1 MDIAY
6 VSALS
11 ALAGSVIGGLTSG
24 FTTWLS
30 QRVQAKAGQLAHDLS
45 RREDLFADFIVAASK
60 TYGEAL
66 MTNEPQIQ
74 ELVALY
80 AMISRM
86 RILCLG
92 RTVACADDA
101 CNDRR
106 LRSAEQDDAR
116 IAANDEEWGGDRS
129 AEGLLRGCAR
139 RPREVLLAIG
149 QRLQC
154 SDTML
159 VAA

>member
-1 MDIAY
+1 
-6 VSALS
+6 
-11 ALAGSVIGGLTSG
+11 VIGGLTSG

-30 QRVQAKAGQLAHDLS
+30 QRAQAKAGQLAHNMS

-92 RTVACADDA
+92 RTVACAEKVMLATTNAYAAPNKTMPELQQMMKTGMGIDPLKDFAEAARDDL
-101 CNDRR
+101 RR
-106 LRSAEQDDAR
+106 FSSL
-116 IAANDEEWGGDRS
+116 
-129 AEGLLRGCAR
+129 
-139 RPREVLLAIG
+139 
-149 QRLQC
+149 
-154 SDTML
+154 
-159 VAA
+159 

>member
-1 MDIAY
+1 MDVAY

-30 QRVQAKAGQLAHDLS
+30 QRAQAKAGQLAHNMS

-92 RTVACADDA
+92 RTVACAEKVMLATTNAYAAPNKTMPELQQMMKSGMGIDPLKDFAEAARDDLG
-101 CNDRR
+101 RFSS
-106 LRSAEQDDAR
+106 L
-116 IAANDEEWGGDRS
+116 
-129 AEGLLRGCAR
+129 
-139 RPREVLLAIG
+139 
-149 QRLQC
+149 
-154 SDTML
+154 
-159 VAA
+159 

>member
-1 MDIAY
+1 MPSRTAQHIGIHMDVAY

-92 RTVACADDA
+92 RTVACAEKMMLATTDAYAAPNKTMPELQQMMKSGVGIDPLKDFAEAARDDLG
-101 CNDRR
+101 RFSS
-106 LRSAEQDDAR
+106 L
-116 IAANDEEWGGDRS
+116 
-129 AEGLLRGCAR
+129 
-139 RPREVLLAIG
+139 
-149 QRLQC
+149 
-154 SDTML
+154 
-159 VAA
+159 

>member
-1 MDIAY
+1 MASRTAQRIGIHMDVAY

-24 FTTWLS
+24 FTTRLS
-30 QRVQAKAGQLAHDLS
+30 QRAQAKAGQLAHDLS

-66 MTNEPQIQ
+66 MTNEPEIQ

-92 RTVACADDA
+92 RTVACAEKIMLTTTKTYAAPNKTMPELQQMMKSGMGIDPLKDFAEAARDDLG
-101 CNDRR
+101 RFSS
-106 LRSAEQDDAR
+106 L
-116 IAANDEEWGGDRS
+116 
-129 AEGLLRGCAR
+129 
-139 RPREVLLAIG
+139 
-149 QRLQC
+149 
-154 SDTML
+154 
-159 VAA
+159 

>member
-1 MDIAY
+1 MDVAY

-30 QRVQAKAGQLAHDLS
+30 QRAHAKAGQLAHDLS

-92 RTVACADDA
+92 RTVACAEQVMLATTNAYAAPNKTTPELQQLMKSGMGIDPLKDFAEASRDDLG
-101 CNDRR
+101 RFSS
-106 LRSAEQDDAR
+106 L
-116 IAANDEEWGGDRS
+116 
-129 AEGLLRGCAR
+129 
-139 RPREVLLAIG
+139 
-149 QRLQC
+149 
-154 SDTML
+154 
-159 VAA
+159 

>member
-1 MDIAY
+1 
-6 VSALS
+6 
-11 ALAGSVIGGLTSG
+11 VIGGLTSG

-30 QRVQAKAGQLAHDLS
+30 QRAQAKAGQLAHNMS
-45 RREDLFADFIVAASK
+45 RREDLFADFIVATSK

-92 RTVACADDA
+92 RTVACAEKVMLATTNAYAAPNKTMPELQQMMKTGMGIDPLKDFAEAARDDLG
-101 CNDRR
+101 RFSS
-106 LRSAEQDDAR
+106 L
-116 IAANDEEWGGDRS
+116 
-129 AEGLLRGCAR
+129 
-139 RPREVLLAIG
+139 
-149 QRLQC
+149 
-154 SDTML
+154 
-159 VAA
+159 